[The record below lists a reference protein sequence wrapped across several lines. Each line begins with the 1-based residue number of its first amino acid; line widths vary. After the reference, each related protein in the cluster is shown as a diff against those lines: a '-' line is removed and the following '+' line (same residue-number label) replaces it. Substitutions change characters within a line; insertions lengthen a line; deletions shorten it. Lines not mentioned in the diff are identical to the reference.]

1 MKIKIARDELLTGL
15 QRVQGIVEKR
25 NTMPVLSNILLETK
39 QDGVG
44 LVATDLEA
52 PQSPRGCR
60 SSPSRTA
67 RALARRRT
75 TRVFAPGSSLGEHE
89 LTQLLYYVFGCHGYL
104 EVADGEVTFTTQEN
118 NWVQIQAGR
127 SQFKIVG
134 MAASEFPALPTIER
148 EGRVAIPGSGLA
160 SLLRKTLFA
169 VGDNDA
175 RYILNGLLITLLS
188 SEKKITMKLVGT
200 DGHRLAIAESELAN
214 AGTDLPKEV
223 KAIIPRKAAQEM
235 RRLLEEEEGEP
246 LLGFTKN
253 LVTFQKSGLY
263 LTSRV
268 MEGTYPN
275 YQQVIPKESAKK
287 AVIERAAMEGALRR
301 VAVLSKDK
309 TNAVKLM
316 LQAGTL
322 TLHTS
327 NPDLGEATEEVP
339 AQYRGESLTTGF
351 NARYI
356 LDALAVMDGE
366 AVTIE
371 INSPLS
377 PCLMKSDGD
386 PGFLCVVMPMKI

>member
-1 MKIKIARDELLTGL
+1 MKIRIARDELLTGL

-39 QDGVG
+39 QDGIE
-44 LVATDLEA
+44 LVATDLEIGV
-52 PQSPRGCR
+52 RGHYKADVQQAG
-60 SSPSRTA
+60 SVSLSA
-67 RALARRRT
+67 RKLY
-75 TRVFAPGSSLGEHE
+75 E
-89 LTQLLYYVFGCHGYL
+89 LLK
-104 EVADGEVTFTTQEN
+104 EVADGEITLTTQEN

-148 EGRVAIPGSGLA
+148 EGRVAIPGSGLS
-160 SLLRKTLFA
+160 SLIRKTLFA

-175 RYILNGLLITLLS
+175 RYILNGLLISLHS
-188 SEKKITMKLVGT
+188 SEKKVTMKLVGT
-200 DGHRLAIAESELAN
+200 DGHRLAVAESDLTQS
-214 AGTDLPKEV
+214 AGTDLPKEI
-223 KAIIPRKAAQEM
+223 KAIIPRKAAQEI

-253 LVTFQKSGLY
+253 LVTFQKSGLF

-275 YQQVIPKESAKK
+275 YQQVIPKESTKK
-287 AVIERAAMEGALRR
+287 ALIERTALEGALRR

-309 TNAVKLM
+309 TNAVKVL
-316 LQAGTL
+316 LQNGSI

-327 NPDLGEATEEVP
+327 SPDVGEATEDLP

-351 NARYI
+351 NARYL
-356 LDALAVMDGE
+356 LDALAVMDGDS
-366 AVTIE
+366 VNLE
-371 INSPLS
+371 ISSPLS
-377 PCLMKSDGD
+377 PCVLRSEGD

>member
-1 MKIKIARDELLTGL
+1 MKIRIARDELLTGL

-39 QDGVG
+39 QDGIE
-44 LVATDLEA
+44 LVATDLEIGV
-52 PQSPRGCR
+52 RGHYKAEVLQAG
-60 SSPSRTA
+60 SVSLSA
-67 RALARRRT
+67 RKLY
-75 TRVFAPGSSLGEHE
+75 E
-89 LTQLLYYVFGCHGYL
+89 LLK
-104 EVADGEVTFTTQEN
+104 EVADGEITLTTQEN
-118 NWVQIQAGR
+118 DWAQIQAGR

-134 MAASEFPALPTIER
+134 LAASEFPALPTVER

-160 SLLRKTLFA
+160 SLIRKTLFA

-175 RYILNGLLITLLS
+175 RYILNGLLITLHS
-188 SEKKITMKLVGT
+188 SEKKVAMKLVGT
-200 DGHRLAIAESELAN
+200 DGHRLAVAESDLTQS
-214 AGTDLPKEV
+214 AGTDLPKEI
-223 KAIIPRKAAQEM
+223 KAIIPRKAAQEI

-253 LVTFQKSGLY
+253 LVTFQKSGLF

-287 AVIERAAMEGALRR
+287 AVIERTALESALRR

-309 TNAVKLM
+309 TNAVKVI
-316 LQAGTL
+316 LQNGTI

-327 NPDLGEATEEVP
+327 NPDVGEATEDLP

-351 NARYI
+351 NARYL
-356 LDALAVMDGE
+356 LDALAVMDGDS
-366 AVTIE
+366 VTLE
-371 INSPLS
+371 ISSPLS
-377 PCLMKSDGD
+377 PCVLRSEGD

>member
-1 MKIKIARDELLTGL
+1 MKIRIARDELLTGL

-39 QDGVG
+39 QDGVE
-44 LVATDLEA
+44 LVATDLEIGV
-52 PQSPRGCR
+52 RGHYKADVQQAG
-60 SSPSRTA
+60 SVSLSA
-67 RALARRRT
+67 RKLY
-75 TRVFAPGSSLGEHE
+75 E
-89 LTQLLYYVFGCHGYL
+89 LLK
-104 EVADGEVTFTTQEN
+104 EVADGEITLTTQEN

-148 EGRVAIPGSGLA
+148 EGRVAIPGSGLS
-160 SLLRKTLFA
+160 SLIRKTLFA

-175 RYILNGLLITLLS
+175 RYILNGLLISLHS
-188 SEKKITMKLVGT
+188 SEKKVTMKLVGT
-200 DGHRLAIAESELAN
+200 DGHRLAVAESDLTQS
-214 AGTDLPKEV
+214 AGTDLPKEI
-223 KAIIPRKAAQEM
+223 KAIIPRKAAQEI

-253 LVTFQKSGLY
+253 LVTFQKSGLF

-287 AVIERAAMEGALRR
+287 ASIERTALEGALRR

-309 TNAVKLM
+309 TNAVKVILEN
-316 LQAGTL
+316 GSI

-327 NPDLGEATEEVP
+327 SPDVGEATEDLP

-351 NARYI
+351 NARYL
-356 LDALAVMDGE
+356 LDALAVMDGDS
-366 AVTIE
+366 VNLE
-371 INSPLS
+371 ISSPLS
-377 PCLMKSDGD
+377 PCVLRSEGD